1 MVKRQTTLYGLVL
14 SSINRNHYSTTRH
27 ISKKA
32 IMTNFFPV
40 YRVFDEQE
48 RLSRRIRGQTI
59 LIEESSD
66 EEDTVVED
74 NES

>member
-1 MVKRQTTLYGLVL
+1 
-14 SSINRNHYSTTRH
+14 
-27 ISKKA
+27 
-32 IMTNFFPV
+32 MTNSFLV

-66 EEDTVVED
+66 EEDTVIED

>member
-1 MVKRQTTLYGLVL
+1 
-14 SSINRNHYSTTRH
+14 
-27 ISKKA
+27 
-32 IMTNFFPV
+32 MTNSFPV
-40 YRVFDEQE
+40 YQVFDEQE
-48 RLSRRIRGQTI
+48 RLSRRIRGRTI